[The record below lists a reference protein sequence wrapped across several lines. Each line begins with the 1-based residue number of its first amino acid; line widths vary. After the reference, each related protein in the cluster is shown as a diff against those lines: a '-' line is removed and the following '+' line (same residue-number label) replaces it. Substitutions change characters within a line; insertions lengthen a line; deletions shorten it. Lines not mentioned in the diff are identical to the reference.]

1 MTEDSRK
8 RKVQGGRISRTAPLV
23 ALAGRTAGEAVVAA
37 LRGGDAKAE
46 FHRRAAERY
55 TDRLGRSKG
64 VLMKAGQLMS
74 VVSFGPGGGTGSP
87 YQAAL
92 ARLQD
97 SVEPM
102 PPRLALE
109 TLEEGLG
116 RSVTEAYAEFD
127 AEAFAAASI
136 GQVHRARLHD
146 GREVAV
152 KVQYPG
158 VADAI
163 RADLANAELLAT
175 FVRLGQA
182 TVPIAQ
188 ARHLDVRGMAREIG
202 DRITEEVDYLNE
214 AANQRAFADI
224 YRGHPFVRVPEVV
237 SELTT
242 RRVLTTGLAD
252 GLRFADAVRAPQEL
266 RDLWG
271 EAIYRFSLGSLHEF
285 GLFNADPHPG
295 NFLFHEDGTITAL
308 DFGCVK
314 RFPDELTR
322 SIRAWVIAS
331 VAGDAA
337 ATFDA
342 YASGLAGGGP
352 TDRMDPQALLAW
364 TRAFLTPLVSP
375 QPFTYTP
382 EVAAKIA
389 RDELNPA
396 GPHAP
401 TLRWIS
407 LSPEM
412 AMLSRIDTGMT
423 AVLGELRSTGDWR
436 GVSEEVFKIGPPA
449 GRHGRAHAEFVAE
462 RGLVLKTEADRV

>member
-1 MTEDSRK
+1 MTEESRK
-8 RKVQGGRISRTAPLV
+8 RKVPGGRISRTAPLV

-109 TLEEGLG
+109 TLEAGLG
-116 RSVTEAYAEFD
+116 RPVAEAYAEFD

-214 AANQRAFADI
+214 AANQRDFADI

-242 RRVLTTGLAD
+242 RRVLTTELAA

-314 RFPDELTR
+314 RFPEELTR
-322 SIRAWVIAS
+322 AIRAWVTAS

-337 ATFDA
+337 AAFDA
-342 YASGLAGGGP
+342 FASGLAGGGP
-352 TDRMDPQALLAW
+352 TDRLDPQALLAW
-364 TRAFLTPLVSP
+364 TRAFLTPLVAP

-389 RDELNPA
+389 RDELNPV

-423 AVLGELRSTGDWR
+423 AVLGELRATGDWR
-436 GVSEEVFKIGPPA
+436 EVSEEVFKIGPPA
-449 GRHGRAHAEFVAE
+449 GRHGRAHADFVAE
-462 RGLVLKTEADRV
+462 RGLVLRTEADRV

>member
-1 MTEDSRK
+1 MTEEPRE
-8 RKVQGGRISRTAPLV
+8 RKVRSGRISRTAPLV

-55 TDRLGRSKG
+55 TDRLGRSRG

-74 VVSFGPGGGTGSP
+74 VVSFGPGGGEGSP

-102 PPRLALE
+102 PPELALE
-109 TLEEGLG
+109 TLEAGLG
-116 RSVTEAYAEFD
+116 RSMSEAYAEFD
-127 AEAFAAASI
+127 PVAFAAASI

-146 GREVAV
+146 GRPVAV

-188 ARHLDVRGMAREIG
+188 TRHLDVRGMAREIG
-202 DRITEEVDYLNE
+202 DRIGEEVDYLNE
-214 AANQRAFADI
+214 AANQRDFADI
-224 YRGHPFVRVPEVV
+224 YRGHPFVHVPEVV

-242 RRVLTTGLAD
+242 RRVLTTDLAT

-266 RDLWG
+266 RDRWG

-314 RFPDELTR
+314 RFPDELART
-322 SIRAWVIAS
+322 IRTWLTAS

-337 ATFDA
+337 TAFDA
-342 YASGLAGGGP
+342 YASGLTGDRP
-352 TDRMDPQALLAW
+352 TDQLDPQALLAW
-364 TRAFLTPLVSP
+364 TRGFLTPIVSP

-382 EVAAKIA
+382 EVAARIA
-389 RDELNPA
+389 REEFNPV

-423 AVLGELRSTGDWR
+423 GVLGELRSGGDWR
-436 GVSEEVFKIGPPA
+436 ALFDEIFKVGPPA
-449 GRHGRAHAEFVAE
+449 GHYGRAHADFVAE
-462 RGLVLKTEADRV
+462 RGLVLKPEADHV